1 MSGFVRRHIAMGDI
15 FDDVESA
22 LGVGAGSVASQG
34 VTGGTPID
42 STTNSETTS
51 LLGVNSESLSQA
63 GVPGGGGG
71 GGGGGQVQPTPSN
84 PNPSPS
90 PSPSN
95 PLANVLPASLAPY
108 ATYIGLGAVAL
119 LAIVL
124 LKKKKGAK
132 GGARRRTGKSRRGRA
147 LRRRPSARRRRR

>member
-1 MSGFVRRHIAMGDI
+1 MGDI

-95 PLANVLPASLAPY
+95 PLANVLPASLSPY
-108 ATYIGLGAVAL
+108 ATYIGLGALAL
-119 LAIVL
+119 LAIAVF
-124 LKKKKGAK
+124 KKKSPAQRGV
-132 GGARRRTGKSRRGRA
+132 RRRAPKKRGRA
-147 LRRRPSARRRRR
+147 MRRRRPSARRRRR